1 MATHENLARD
11 QDIKVSRNRDFGWV
25 FTIVFLVVA
34 LWPLLSGG
42 GARMWALIVSGVLL
56 LITLATPGLLA
67 LPNRLWQR
75 FGLLLSRVTTPL
87 VLAVMF
93 YAIVVPTGLLR
104 QRLGNDPLRLRKS
117 PDGSYW
123 ITRDPPGPEPGSMSN
138 QF

>member
-1 MATHENLARD
+1 MATHEILARD

>member
-1 MATHENLARD
+1 MATHEILARD

-42 GARMWALIVSGVLL
+42 GARLWALIVSGVLL

>member
-42 GARMWALIVSGVLL
+42 AARLWALIVSGALL